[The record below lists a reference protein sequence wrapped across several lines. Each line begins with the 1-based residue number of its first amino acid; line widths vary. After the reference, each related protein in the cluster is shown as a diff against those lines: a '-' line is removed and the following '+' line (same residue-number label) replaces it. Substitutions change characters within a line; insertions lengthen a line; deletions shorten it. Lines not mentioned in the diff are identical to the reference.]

1 MKTIVGSII
10 FGLLVTSGAA
20 LADGPLSAPGVVCE
34 FLKPPRVIEFDAQTA
49 CTAGKPKNRFIC
61 LGTARCTREGY
72 APQLG
77 AVVCEMPEEGCGAVD
92 AKECGKASTTD
103 FFAVRNMEDINLND
117 ARHYKRTIQDDEK
130 LTRRSNGAN
139 VTNAGI
145 NH

>member
-1 MKTIVGSII
+1 MKTSFGRIV
-10 FGLLVTSGAA
+10 FGLLLISGAA
-20 LADGPLSAPGVVCE
+20 LADGPLSAPGVACE
-34 FLKPPRVIEFDAQTA
+34 FLKPVRVIEFDEQTS

-72 APQLG
+72 APQIIS
-77 AVVCEMPEEGCGAVD
+77 VVCEMPEDGCGTVD
-92 AKECGKASTTD
+92 AKECGKAKTTG
-103 FFAVRNMEDINLND
+103 FFSVRAMEDINLND